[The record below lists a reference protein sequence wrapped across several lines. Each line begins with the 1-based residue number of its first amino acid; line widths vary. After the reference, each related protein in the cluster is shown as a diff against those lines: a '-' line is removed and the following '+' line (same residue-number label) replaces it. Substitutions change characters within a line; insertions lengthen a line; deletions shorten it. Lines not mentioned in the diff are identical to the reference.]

1 MGQVATKSNTLLKN
15 NKYKSSLLDFM
26 FGALLGIIVFWLI
39 YGFSTLNVQYDSW
52 IFAGYI
58 EEDIIQSYGGWMY
71 FRHAPWTMP
80 LGVAN
85 NISQPIGMS
94 VAFTD
99 SIPLLTVILKIFN
112 PILPATFQ
120 YFGWYNLFNFIMMGG
135 FSFLLVRGFKLGRVY
150 TAVATLL
157 FLTAPIFLE
166 RSFRHSALAS
176 QWLIIAA
183 LYLYFKSRRPKE
195 KFPVIRFWVLCT
207 LAVGIHSYFLPMVYA
222 IFLAA
227 LIYQV
232 VNVKKII
239 RYVLYLAGSFVPV
252 LGLAYLLGILTRGGD
267 GSSFGFG
274 SYSMNLNALLNPS
287 SFDWYAE
294 SGSLNWSRLLPVL
307 PQYKQQYDGFN
318 YAGAGILMALLG
330 MAVYAVVR
338 ICIDCKQKRKDKLAW
353 GWAFAKSHGGLIF
366 VCLCL
371 SLFAVSNVV
380 TLNQTTLFTVPLPD
394 FALLFAGI
402 FRSSG
407 RVFWVCNYLLILAVV
422 VFVGRVCKP
431 LWREC
436 ALFVIVAVQLFDIS
450 GVIVKKHDY
459 FAQGTIIVENDY
471 NSVGWQFLAENYDTV
486 HYLSNLFNYNLTAS
500 FIRYNPNIVTNAFL
514 ANRGSF
520 EAIAA
525 EYEPMLMQLVSGEPL
540 EDGVLY
546 VCDSK
551 ETYELVMQYINESAK
566 GYQIGEYYFFGN
578 PVEGNPL
585 QATDSMRVGVK

>member
-1 MGQVATKSNTLLKN
+1 MGQSETKLNILLKK
-15 NKYKSSLLDFM
+15 NKRKNTALDFTL
-26 FGALLGIIVFWLI
+26 GALLGLAVFGLI

-71 FRHAPWTMP
+71 FRNAAWSMP

-85 NISQPIGMS
+85 NISRPIGMS

-99 SIPLLTVILKIFN
+99 GVPLLEVILKIFA

-135 FSFLLVRGFKLGRVY
+135 FSFLLVRGFKLGRIY
-150 TAVATLL
+150 SAIASLL

-176 QWLIIAA
+176 QWLILAA
-183 LYLYFKSRRPKE
+183 LYLYFKSRRPEE
-195 KFPVIRFWVLCT
+195 KFPVIRLWVLCT

-222 IFLAA
+222 IFFAA

-232 VNVKKII
+232 FKNKKAL

-274 SYSMNLNALLNPS
+274 SYSMNLNALFNPS

-294 SGSLNWSRLLPVL
+294 SGQLEWSRIMPVL

-318 YAGAGILMALLG
+318 YAGAGILLALLG
-330 MAVYAVVR
+330 MVIYAVVR
-338 ICIDCKQKRKDKLAW
+338 ICIDAKTKRKDKLLW
-353 GWAFAKSHGGLIF
+353 GWQFAKSHGGLIF
-366 VCLCL
+366 VCVCL
-371 SLFAVSNVV
+371 SAFAISNIV
-380 TLNQTTLFTVPLPD
+380 TIGQTTLFSIPLPN
-394 FALLFAGI
+394 FALLFAGV

-407 RVFWVCNYLLILAVV
+407 RVFWVCNYLLILSVV

-431 LWREC
+431 YWKEGILL
-436 ALFVIVAVQLFDIS
+436 ATMAVQLFDIS
-450 GVIVKKHDY
+450 GVLRQKHDY
-459 FAQGTIIVENDY
+459 FAQDTIVVENQY
-471 NSVGWQFLAENYDTV
+471 NSEGWQFLAENYDTV
-486 HYLSNLFNYNLTAS
+486 NYLSNLFNYNLTAS
-500 FIRYNPNIVTNAFL
+500 FIRYNPNVVTNAFL
-514 ANRGSF
+514 ANRGSY
-520 EAIAA
+520 EVIAA
-525 EYEPMLMQLVSGEPL
+525 EYEPMRMQLISGQPL
-540 EDGVLY
+540 ENSVLY
-546 VCDSK
+546 VCDSE
-551 ETYELVMQYINESAK
+551 ETFELVMQYIHEDAK
-566 GYQIGEYYFFGN
+566 GYKIGDYYFFGN
-578 PVEGNPL
+578 PVAGSPL
-585 QATDSMRVGVK
+585 QATDSMRLTQK